1 MVEAVK
7 AKTPKKR
14 TRMDEKA
21 IHEMIEK
28 KAYEIYEKRGM
39 EHGKDLDDW
48 LEAELI
54 IMGKKRNKKKI
65 ITPVA

>member
-7 AKTPKKR
+7 AKTPKRR
-14 TRMDEKA
+14 TRTDEKT
-21 IHEMIEK
+21 IHELVAK

-48 LEAELI
+48 LEAESI
-54 IMGKKRNKKKI
+54 VMGKKKNKRR
-65 ITPVA
+65 